1 MNQIKSI
8 ISKIDDKDI
17 LRIYEIGDEFNHHH
31 KIIYQTELEE
41 DELGQLLKD
50 LEEIHKELR
59 IWGDIQTAMRDTDMN
74 KFLKGFKHVDELD
87 KVMDEL
93 SKPEIQPAPCE
104 GLIPSDIIQ
113 RAVDWLNAA
122 DDC

>member
-41 DELGQLLKD
+41 DELHMFMKCKYYNRANVNKCILK
-50 LEEIHKELR
+50 
-59 IWGDIQTAMRDTDMN
+59 
-74 KFLKGFKHVDELD
+74 
-87 KVMDEL
+87 
-93 SKPEIQPAPCE
+93 
-104 GLIPSDIIQ
+104 
-113 RAVDWLNAA
+113 
-122 DDC
+122 